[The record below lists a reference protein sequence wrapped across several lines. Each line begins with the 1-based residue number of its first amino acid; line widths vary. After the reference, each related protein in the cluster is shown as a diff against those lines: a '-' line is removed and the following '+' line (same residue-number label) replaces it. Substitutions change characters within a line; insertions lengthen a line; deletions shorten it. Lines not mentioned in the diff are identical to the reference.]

1 MEPRLLV
8 IGDPWARDP
17 DEPAAAAPKPAE
29 EEDDGAAGES
39 AWARRIR
46 QQRQMID
53 ATNLERATTRVN
65 AELLRYQRDEME
77 AADREEA
84 DGPGRL
90 VTFDAR
96 AAGDADYTLRIQVA
110 RYKLYRGR
118 QETLC
123 VACGREPDAREHT
136 RPSRGWEMFGDH
148 A

>member
-1 MEPRLLV
+1 MNHEDPDHRRERPHATRLL
-8 IGDPWARDP
+8 
-17 DEPAAAAPKPAE
+17 
-29 EEDDGAAGES
+29 
-39 AWARRIR
+39 
-46 QQRQMID
+46 
-53 ATNLERATTRVN
+53 
-65 AELLRYQRDEME
+65 
-77 AADREEA
+77 
-84 DGPGRL
+84 
-90 VTFDAR
+90 DAR